1 MSRFLR
7 YFGAALS
14 AINANKLR
22 SGLTMLG
29 IIIGVAAVLITLGIG
44 AGASASITESITS
57 QGVNLLELS
66 PGGGGRLTMADYRV
80 LADPAQFPEIT
91 VALATVTGNSRLVVG
106 DESSE
111 SSVSGV
117 QANYA
122 EVKNLEIA
130 YGRFL
135 TVVEEEGQ
143 ARVAV
148 LGSQLAQDL
157 FGAANPLGKEVRI
170 ANDIFTVIGVL
181 ESSGGN
187 SFYSTDTQ
195 AFVPLSVAQARLF
208 AIDRYRGEAQLSSI
222 SVQVASSELIDAT
235 EAKIEETLR
244 LLHGIA
250 GGDEPDFEV
259 FNQASLLDLASQVT
273 GTLSLFLGSIGA
285 VSLLVGGIG
294 IMNIMLVSVT
304 ERTKEIGLRRA
315 MGAQDGDILL
325 QFLIESTVLCLLG
338 GLIGLGISYGLAW
351 LLAQVPAFTFRLV
364 IDSTSV
370 ILALSV
376 CSAAGFIFGLY
387 PALRAMRLDPMEAL
401 RYE

>member
-7 YFGAALS
+7 YFGAALA

-44 AGASASITESITS
+44 AGASASITEDITS
-57 QGVNLLELS
+57 QGTNLLELS
-66 PGGGGRLTMADYRV
+66 PGADGRLTMADYRI

-91 VALATVTGNSRLVVG
+91 VALAAVSGSSRLVAG
-106 DESSE
+106 DESSDG
-111 SSVSGV
+111 SINGV

-122 EVKNLEIA
+122 DVKNLDVA

-135 TVVEEEGQ
+135 NSVEEEGQ
-143 ARVAV
+143 ARVGV
-148 LGSQLAQDL
+148 MGSQLTEDL
-157 FGAANPLGKEVRI
+157 FGSVNPLGKEVRI
-170 ANDIFTVIGVL
+170 GNDIFTVIGVL

-187 SFYSTDTQ
+187 RFSSTDTQ
-195 AFVPLSVAQARLF
+195 AFVPLSVAQSRLF
-208 AIDRYRGEAQLSSI
+208 TIDRYRGEAQLSSI
-222 SVQVASSELIDAT
+222 SVQVASSDLIDAT
-235 EAKIEETLR
+235 EAKIEQTLR

-250 GGDEPDFEV
+250 SGDDSDFTI

-315 MGAQDGDILL
+315 LGAQDGDILL

-338 GLIGLGISYGLAW
+338 GFIGLGISYGLAW
-351 LLAQVPAFTFRLV
+351 LLSQLPAFTFQLI
-364 IDSTSV
+364 IDSSSV

-376 CSAAGFIFGLY
+376 CSAAGFVFGLY

>member
-7 YFGAALS
+7 YFGAALA

-44 AGASASITESITS
+44 AGASASITEDITS
-57 QGVNLLELS
+57 QGTNLLELS
-66 PGGGGRLTMADYRV
+66 PGADGRLTMADYRI

-91 VALATVTGNSRLVVG
+91 VALAAVSGSSRLVAG
-106 DESSE
+106 DESSDG
-111 SSVSGV
+111 SINGV

-122 EVKNLEIA
+122 DVKNLDVA

-135 TVVEEEGQ
+135 NSVEEEGQ
-143 ARVAV
+143 ARVV
-148 LGSQLAQDL
+148 VMGSQLTEDL
-157 FGAANPLGKEVRI
+157 FGSVNPLGKEVRI
-170 ANDIFTVIGVL
+170 GNDIFTVIGVL

-187 SFYSTDTQ
+187 RFSSTDTQ
-195 AFVPLSVAQARLF
+195 AFVPLSVAQSRLF
-208 AIDRYRGEAQLSSI
+208 TIDRYRGEAQLSSI
-222 SVQVASSELIDAT
+222 SVQVASSDLIDAT
-235 EAKIEETLR
+235 EAKIEQTLR

-250 GGDEPDFEV
+250 SGDDSDFTI

-304 ERTKEIGLRRA
+304 ERTREIGIRLA
-315 MGAQDGDILL
+315 IGALEREVLL
-325 QFLIESTVLCLLG
+325 QFLIEAVVLASLG
-338 GLIGLGISYGLAW
+338 GLIGLALAAGASMTIARMMGIPYLFDPLTN
-351 LLAQVPAFTFRLV
+351 LLSFLF
-364 IDSTSV
+364 
-370 ILALSV
+370 
-376 CSAAGFIFGLY
+376 SAAIGVIFGFFPARRAAQLD
-387 PALRAMRLDPMEAL
+387 PIDALRHE
-401 RYE
+401 

>member
-222 SVQVASSELIDAT
+222 SVQVAGSELIDAT

-259 FNQASLLDLASQVT
+259 FN
-273 GTLSLFLGSIGA
+273 
-285 VSLLVGGIG
+285 
-294 IMNIMLVSVT
+294 
-304 ERTKEIGLRRA
+304 
-315 MGAQDGDILL
+315 
-325 QFLIESTVLCLLG
+325 
-338 GLIGLGISYGLAW
+338 
-351 LLAQVPAFTFRLV
+351 
-364 IDSTSV
+364 
-370 ILALSV
+370 
-376 CSAAGFIFGLY
+376 
-387 PALRAMRLDPMEAL
+387 
-401 RYE
+401 

>member
-91 VALATVTGNSRLVVG
+91 VALATVSGNSRLVVG

-222 SVQVASSELIDAT
+222 SVQVAGSELIDAT
-235 EAKIEETLR
+235 ETKIEETLR
-244 LLHGIA
+244 LMHGIA
-250 GGDEPDFEV
+250 GGDESDFEV

-315 MGAQDGDILL
+315 LGAQDGDILL

-351 LLAQVPAFTFRLV
+351 LLAQVPAFTFWLV

>member
-7 YFGAALS
+7 YFGAALA

-44 AGASASITESITS
+44 AGASASITEDITS
-57 QGVNLLELS
+57 QGTNLLELS
-66 PGGGGRLTMADYRV
+66 PGADGRLTMADYRI

-91 VALATVTGNSRLVVG
+91 VALAAVSGSSRLVAG
-106 DESSE
+106 DESSDG
-111 SSVSGV
+111 SINGV

-122 EVKNLEIA
+122 DVKNLDVA

-135 TVVEEEGQ
+135 NSVEEEGQ
-143 ARVAV
+143 ARVV
-148 LGSQLAQDL
+148 VMGSQLTEDL
-157 FGAANPLGKEVRI
+157 FGSVNPLGKEVRI
-170 ANDIFTVIGVL
+170 GNDIFTVIGVL

-187 SFYSTDTQ
+187 RFSSTDTQ
-195 AFVPLSVAQARLF
+195 AFVPLSVAQSRLF
-208 AIDRYRGEAQLSSI
+208 TIDRYRGEAQLSSI
-222 SVQVASSELIDAT
+222 SVQVASSDLIDAT
-235 EAKIEETLR
+235 EAKIEQTLR

-250 GGDEPDFEV
+250 SGDDSDFTI

-315 MGAQDGDILL
+315 LGAQDGDILL

-338 GLIGLGISYGLAW
+338 GFIGLGISYGLAW
-351 LLAQVPAFTFRLV
+351 LLI
-364 IDSTSV
+364 IDSSSV

-376 CSAAGFIFGLY
+376 CSAAGFVFGLY

>member
-315 MGAQDGDILL
+315 LGAQDGDILL

>member
-66 PGGGGRLTMADYRV
+66 PGAGGRLTMADYRV

-91 VALATVTGNSRLVVG
+91 VALATVNGNSRLVVG

-135 TVVEEEGQ
+135 TGVEEEGQ

-157 FGAANPLGKEVRI
+157 FGAANPLGEEVRI

-222 SVQVASSELIDAT
+222 SVQVAGSELIDAT

-244 LLHGIA
+244 LMHGIA
-250 GGDEPDFEV
+250 GGDESDFEV
-259 FNQASLLDLASQVT
+259 FNQASLLDMASQVT

-315 MGAQDGDILL
+315 LGAQDGDILL

-338 GLIGLGISYGLAW
+338 GLIGLGISFGLAW